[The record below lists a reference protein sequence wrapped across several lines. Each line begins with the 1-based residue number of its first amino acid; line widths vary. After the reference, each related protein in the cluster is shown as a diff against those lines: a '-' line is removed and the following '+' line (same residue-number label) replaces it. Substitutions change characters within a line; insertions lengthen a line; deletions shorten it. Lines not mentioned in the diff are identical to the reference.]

1 MVGVEWRIVIQVLDI
16 VDTSSDGSGVLK
28 WGEEVSESSSV
39 VLNWLEDSGSWM
51 FWGVLS
57 DSSTVL
63 DRNPVVGGGSST
75 PDSRAS
81 SGSGWLSMFG
91 CC

>member
-51 FWGVLS
+51 FCGVLS

-75 PDSRAS
+75 PDSRTS